1 MRLPTIV
8 VNCKTYPEALGKRGW
23 VLAGRLAAVAHE
35 TGASIVLAPP
45 TSDLA
50 HVAKLVRI
58 PVFAQHVDAV
68 TPGPT
73 TGWLPPESLL
83 EAGAAGT
90 LINHSE
96 RKVAWE
102 EMAKSVPRCRELGL
116 EVIAC
121 ADDIVEA
128 ETLAKLSPDYIA
140 IEPPELIGGGGNDA
154 TANPEIVSRAVQR
167 VPAVSPKLGG
177 LWGAGV
183 EARED
188 RAEGAQ
194 PRPGGVPLALGV
206 VEGE

>member
-8 VNCKTYPEALGKRGW
+8 VNCKTYPEALGRRGW
-23 VLAGRLAAVAHE
+23 DLAGRLAAVAQE
-35 TGASIVLAPP
+35 TGASVVLAPP
-45 TSDLA
+45 ASDLA

-140 IEPPELIGGGGNDA
+140 IEPPELIGGGGSVT
-154 TANPEIVSRAVQR
+154 TANPENGFGGRERIRAAKPNAGGPCGAR
-167 VPAVSPKLGG
+167 VKALEDVVHAVAIPAH
-177 LWGAGV
+177 
-183 EARED
+183 R
-188 RAEGAQ
+188 
-194 PRPGGVPLALGV
+194 
-206 VEGE
+206 

>member
-8 VNCKTYPEALGKRGW
+8 VNCKTYPEALGRRGW
-23 VLAGRLAAVAHE
+23 DLAGRLAAVAQE
-35 TGASIVLAPP
+35 TGASVVLAPP
-45 TSDLA
+45 ASDLA

-140 IEPPELIGGGGNDA
+140 IEPPELIGGGISVR
-154 TANPEIVSRAVQR
+154 TAKPQISSGALQPD
-167 VPAVSPKLGG
+167 PAVNPNVGVLC
-177 LWGAGV
+177 GAGA
-183 EARED
+183 EAREEV
-188 RAEGAQ
+188 ATA
-194 PRPGGVPLALGV
+194 LARWS
-206 VEGE
+206 

>member
-23 VLAGRLAAVAHE
+23 DLAGRLAAVAQE
-35 TGASIVLAPP
+35 TGASVVLAPP
-45 TSDLA
+45 ASDLA

-83 EAGAAGT
+83 EAGVAGT

-116 EVIAC
+116 EGIAC

-128 ETLAKLSPDYIA
+128 ETLAKLSPEYIA
-140 IEPPELIGGGGNDA
+140 IEPPEVIGGGGRVRPPD
-154 TANPEIVSRAVQR
+154 PEDGARAGEGNR
-167 VPAVSPKLGG
+167 AAEPEGG
-177 LWGAGV
+177 GPVGAGG
-183 EARED
+183 EARGG
-188 RAEGAQ
+188 RAQA
-194 PRPGGVPLALGV
+194 
-206 VEGE
+206 

>member
-23 VLAGRLAAVAHE
+23 DLARRLAAVAQE
-35 TGASIVLAPP
+35 TGASVVLAPP
-45 TSDLA
+45 ASDLA

-83 EAGAAGT
+83 EAGVAGT

-121 ADDIVEA
+121 ADDIAEA

-140 IEPPELIGGGGNDA
+140 IQPPELICGAVELTTRG
-154 TANPEIVSRAVQR
+154 PEILCPARAPR
-167 VPAVSPKLGG
+167 R
-177 LWGAGV
+177 
-183 EARED
+183 ARKPQV
-188 RAEGAQ
+188 RG
-194 PRPGGVPLALGV
+194 RSSGRLR
-206 VEGE
+206 

>member
-23 VLAGRLAAVAHE
+23 DLAGRLAAVAQE
-35 TGASIVLAPP
+35 TGASVVLAPP
-45 TSDLA
+45 ASDLA

-73 TGWLPPESLL
+73 TGGLPPESLL
-83 EAGAAGT
+83 EAGRGGP
-90 LINHSE
+90 LVNHSE

-128 ETLAKLSPDYIA
+128 ETLAKLSPEYIA
-140 IEPPELIGGGGNDA
+140 IEPPELIGGGVSV
-154 TANPEIVSRAVQR
+154 TTPNPEIVSGAVQR
-167 VPAVSPKLGG
+167 IPPA
-177 LWGAGV
+177 
-183 EARED
+183 
-188 RAEGAQ
+188 Q
-194 PRPGGVPLALGV
+194 TNPGGPCRAGGKSREGRAQAL
-206 VEGE
+206 

>member
-23 VLAGRLAAVAHE
+23 DLAGRLAAVAQE
-35 TGASIVLAPP
+35 TGASVVLAPP
-45 TSDLA
+45 ASDLA

-68 TPGPT
+68 THGPT

-140 IEPPELIGGGGNDA
+140 IEPPELIGGGVSGT
-154 TANPEIVSRAVQR
+154 TADPGSVAGAGHRN
-167 VPAVSPKLGG
+167 PAVAPTVGAFCVGG
-177 LWGAGV
+177 GKA
-183 EARED
+183 
-188 RAEGAQ
+188 
-194 PRPGGVPLALGV
+194 
-206 VEGE
+206 

>member
-8 VNCKTYPEALGKRGW
+8 VNCKTYPEALGRRGW
-23 VLAGRLAAVAHE
+23 DLAGRLAAVAQE
-35 TGASIVLAPP
+35 TGASVVLAPP
-45 TSDLA
+45 ASDLA

-83 EAGAAGT
+83 EAGVAGT

-102 EMAKSVPRCRELGL
+102 EMAKSVPPGRELRL

-128 ETLAKLSPDYIA
+128 ETLPKLSPQYIA
-140 IEPPELIGGGGNDA
+140 IAPPGVIGGG
-154 TANPEIVSRAVQR
+154 VR
-167 VPAVSPKLGG
+167 VTN
-177 LWGAGV
+177 
-183 EARED
+183 
-188 RAEGAQ
+188 
-194 PRPGGVPLALGV
+194 PRPENAGGAP
-206 VEGE
+206 

>member
-23 VLAGRLAAVAHE
+23 DLAGRLAAVAQE
-35 TGASIVLAPP
+35 TGASVVLAPP
-45 TSDLA
+45 ASDLA

-83 EAGAAGT
+83 EAGGAGA

-96 RKVAWE
+96 RKVAWGG
-102 EMAKSVPRCRELGL
+102 MAKAGPPGRELGL
-116 EVIAC
+116 GGLAW

-128 ETLAKLSPDYIA
+128 GTPAQLSP
-140 IEPPELIGGGGNDA
+140 
-154 TANPEIVSRAVQR
+154 
-167 VPAVSPKLGG
+167 
-177 LWGAGV
+177 
-183 EARED
+183 
-188 RAEGAQ
+188 
-194 PRPGGVPLALGV
+194 
-206 VEGE
+206 

>member
-23 VLAGRLAAVAHE
+23 DLAGRLAAVAQE
-35 TGASIVLAPP
+35 TGASVVLAPP
-45 TSDLA
+45 ASDLA

-73 TGWLPPESLL
+73 TGWLPPEGLL
-83 EAGAAGT
+83 EAGVAGT

-128 ETLAKLSPDYIA
+128 ETLAKLSPEYIA
-140 IEPPELIGGGGNDA
+140 IEPPELIGGGGSVA
-154 TANPEIVSRAVQR
+154 TAASEDASCAVAPSRAAE
-167 VPAVSPKLGG
+167 PD
-177 LWGAGV
+177 
-183 EARED
+183 AR
-188 RAEGAQ
+188 G
-194 PRPGGVPLALGV
+194 PC
-206 VEGE
+206 